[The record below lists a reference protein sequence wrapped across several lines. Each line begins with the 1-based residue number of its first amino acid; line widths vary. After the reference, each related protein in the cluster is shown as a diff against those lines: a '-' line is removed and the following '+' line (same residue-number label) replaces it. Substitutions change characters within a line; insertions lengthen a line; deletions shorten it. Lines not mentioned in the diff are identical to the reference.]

1 MFNYYVY
8 LYLNPLKE
16 GKFCF
21 GKTIVKYEPFY
32 VGKGKGNRLNI
43 HNKIIDKHNKLKQH
57 VINKIKSNNKNP
69 IIIMPYKNI
78 SEYSAFRLERYF
90 IGEIGRRDLGLGTL
104 TNLTNGGEGSSGTI
118 YNYNR
123 RYNMISNKRGI
134 VKYNIKG
141 IILEIFENITD
152 LSIKYPHLPINHIHR
167 ACKGSGRRRVESC
180 FWKYYDGESIGDTIE
195 LNDEFKSVLQYD
207 LNGNFIKQWNCAN
220 ELHKIGYAG
229 GAILKCCRN
238 NMKQQLYYKF
248 KDFMWFFK
256 NGDILPKIK
265 SYNENNAKGNSKI
278 IQKNII
284 MYNIHDEPLGTFSPK
299 ELKNMGF
306 FTKTIYRCCD
316 NKFKTTQGFKWKWA

>member
-123 RYNMISNKRGI
+123 RY
-134 VKYNIKG
+134 IKKLL
-141 IILEIFENITD
+141 I
-152 LSIKYPHLPINHIHR
+152 
-167 ACKGSGRRRVESC
+167 
-180 FWKYYDGESIGDTIE
+180 
-195 LNDEFKSVLQYD
+195 
-207 LNGNFIKQWNCAN
+207 
-220 ELHKIGYAG
+220 
-229 GAILKCCRN
+229 
-238 NMKQQLYYKF
+238 
-248 KDFMWFFK
+248 
-256 NGDILPKIK
+256 
-265 SYNENNAKGNSKI
+265 
-278 IQKNII
+278 
-284 MYNIHDEPLGTFSPK
+284 
-299 ELKNMGF
+299 
-306 FTKTIYRCCD
+306 
-316 NKFKTTQGFKWKWA
+316 